1 MSLKELTKDVH
12 RDAERQTF
20 VKVLMS
26 GEIDPELYATF
37 LANQHPMYN
46 VLEALAMAKGLLN
59 GLPDICR
66 AQAIHEDFK
75 ELWKHDEAPPYLDVT
90 KKYLDY
96 LREIENDEVKL
107 FAHVYTR
114 HMGDL
119 SGGKMIALKVPGEGR
134 LYKFKEPDT
143 LKAKIR
149 ERLTDDMADESK
161 VCFEFATQTFKE
173 MMPYVK
179 SPS

>member
-12 RDAERQTF
+12 RSAERQDF

-26 GEIDPELYATF
+26 GEINPELYATF
-37 LANQHPMYN
+37 LANQHPQYN

-59 GLPDICR
+59 DLPDICR
-66 AQAIHEDFK
+66 AHAIHEDFT
-75 ELWKHDEAPPYLDVT
+75 ELWTSSEQAPMLDVT

-96 LREIENDEVKL
+96 LREIGDDEVRL
-107 FAHVYTR
+107 FAHIYTR

-119 SGGKMIALKVPGEGR
+119 SGGKMIAKKVPGEGR
-134 LYKFKEPDT
+134 LYQFKDPDT

-149 ERLTDDMADESK
+149 ERLTDDMAEESK
-161 VCFEFATQTFKE
+161 VCFEFATQTFRE

-179 SPS
+179 TAS